1 MLLVRTNLSVV
12 STLDFEKS
20 PVLSAHDSQVGKALN
35 VVGVVLE
42 NDATWERLLE
52 LLDELCLVL
61 RFQI

>member
-20 PVLSAHDSQVGKALN
+20 PVLSVHDSQVGKALN

-52 LLDELCLVL
+52 LLDEL
-61 RFQI
+61 